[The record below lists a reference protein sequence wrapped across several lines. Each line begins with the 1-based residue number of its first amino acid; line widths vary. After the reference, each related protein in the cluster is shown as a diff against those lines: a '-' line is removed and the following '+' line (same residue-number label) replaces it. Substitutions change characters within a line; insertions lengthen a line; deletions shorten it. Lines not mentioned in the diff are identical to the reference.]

1 MSRSFNRSLAYL
13 LKQRSQLHSDVVA
26 MLQSLRSKVSRW
38 GWGRTLFAGFMSCL
52 RTYAGIHIYRVN
64 LRPLVPRS
72 AAPVQLPA
80 GISLSI
86 VPPPKLLD
94 AANDPELDMESGF
107 VRGAL
112 ARGDV
117 AFGAVDGDHLIA
129 YVWRP
134 FGAAPDA
141 DGLWVKVDPPYHYA
155 YKAFTL
161 PAYRGKRI
169 HIALSHL
176 SDDYFLERGYTAEV
190 GFSEISNFPGIA
202 AADFL
207 GRKRVGFA
215 GYVQWFGRAIPF
227 RTAGVKRIGFELF
240 EPQPSDDRLFR
251 YRRV

>member
-1 MSRSFNRSLAYL
+1 M
-13 LKQRSQLHSDVVA
+13 
-26 MLQSLRSKVSRW
+26 
-38 GWGRTLFAGFMSCL
+38 C
-52 RTYAGIHIYRVN
+52 
-64 LRPLVPRS
+64 
-72 AAPVQLPA
+72 
-80 GISLSI
+80 I
-86 VPPPKLLD
+86 VPPPQLLD
-94 AANDPELDMESGF
+94 AANDPALDMESGF
-107 VRGAL
+107 VRAAL

-117 AFGAVDGDHLIA
+117 AFGAVDGDQLIA

-169 HIALSHL
+169 HIALSYL

-202 AADFL
+202 AADFV

-215 GYVQWFGRAIPF
+215 GYVKWFGRAVPF
-227 RTAGVKRIGFELF
+227 RTPGVKRVGFELF
-240 EPQPSDDRLFR
+240 EPRPTDDRLFR